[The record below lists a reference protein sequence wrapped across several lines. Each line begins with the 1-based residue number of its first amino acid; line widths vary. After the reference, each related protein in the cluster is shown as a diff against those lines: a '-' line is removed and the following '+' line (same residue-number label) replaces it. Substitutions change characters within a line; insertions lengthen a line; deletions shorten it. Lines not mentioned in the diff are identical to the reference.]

1 MCVFQRS
8 LWTSSRLLKRRPVK
22 DFLSLDEWLFR
33 KEVFKLYRNVVRAT
47 YKTHQ
52 RNELLAY
59 AKAEFKQN
67 NNASELA
74 QRKYLL
80 NIGTKHF
87 EDMSKSIGL
96 GS

>member
-33 KEVFKLYRNVVRAT
+33 KEVFKLYRNVVRAA